1 MGAGAAEAGRELLAY
16 GLLRE
21 RLEGAEAV
29 ARVGTGP
36 WAGVAPA
43 RDSFQHLLDSEIL
56 RLVAVFRARSSQLCA
71 KVHVQK
77 EALRDLEGGLRASG
91 GLRGLGNDV
100 EGRSDIL
107 PAGSGAAAPSPY
119 DWKVV
124 SSQAQSWRELA
135 GELTGLLEWV
145 TVNLHGLAKIMLMY
159 SQGPLAPV
167 RQEGEHTV
175 LEFHHAS
182 LPGGS
187 IRQATFLPPE
197 AAREIEQLG
206 QKLHP
211 RLVAAG
217 TVIRAALY
225 KLHDIKRRLGPA
237 PEDIV
242 SPLAQS
248 PGTPGTPQDCG
259 SPGRARSRWPKLE
272 KIVQHANRRHL
283 YGVLKEVGAE
293 IRRFDHCERSLQKHG
308 QLGNSLSFRSAAA
321 VRSLEEAEIH
331 AGEDL
336 SFEMSRHSFPARA
349 GIFQPPPPDYR
360 AFATTAGLAIN
371 LASTFLYMASYS
383 VILPPGPDYLT
394 HLGISESF
402 LGVVMGVADLAAILS
417 SFLYGVWTCNTYRTP
432 LLFSSLACLLG
443 CVMSAAAWDCEGYG
457 LGVLLLSRF
466 FVGLGCYRSANRR
479 YIADFVSRKSRTAAS
494 SAFVAASSAGG
505 AAGPAFAAVVTGTR
519 PATFLGGVPWNG
531 ATGGLLLLAG
541 LWSVFIVTASFF
553 FEDPLR
559 RPAPMGMSHGEDI
572 YTEEEELSD
581 TDEPRHLADPDNSP
595 GAASVNAPLLS
606 KARTSCSYRTLVV
619 CIGGL
624 FVLKMNQQTLLSVL
638 PLMGYDFYGWSDA
651 TIGMLLSALS
661 FGMLAFNAGLAYMS
675 KFISDL
681 PILCSSQI
689 SLLLGTTAVFP
700 FSIHT
705 PLALFISGAVA
716 VYGSTI
722 VMEAVAMSILSKVI
736 PRKLRRGTF
745 NAGVIASLAGSLGRF
760 VGNVSITALGTI
772 FVSDA
777 SVELT
782 RALFASMFGAAGLS
796 LAVLVASYGHVRAA
810 VGDRQP

>member
-21 RLEGAEAV
+21 RLQGAEAV
-29 ARVGTGP
+29 ARVGSGP

-56 RLVAVFRARSSQLCA
+56 RLVACFRARSSELCTR
-71 KVHVQK
+71 VDTLK
-77 EALRDLEGGLRASG
+77 EDLRNLEGGLQASG
-91 GLRGLGNDV
+91 GLRGLGDDL

-107 PAGSGAAAPSPY
+107 PLRSGPTVPSPY
-119 DWKVV
+119 DWKLV
-124 SSQAQSWRELA
+124 SSQAQCWREVA
-135 GELTGLLEWV
+135 GELTGLLEWI
-145 TVNLHGLAKIMLMY
+145 TINLHGLAKIMLMY

-187 IRQATFLPPE
+187 IRQATFMPQE
-197 AAREIEQLG
+197 AAREIEQL
-206 QKLHP
+206 LNLAHP

-237 PEDIV
+237 PEGVV

-248 PGTPGTPQDCG
+248 SGTPQDSYG
-259 SPGRARSRWPKLE
+259 SPRGSRWPKLE
-272 KIVQHANRRHL
+272 KIVHYANRRHL
-283 YGVLKEVGAE
+283 YGVLEKVGAE
-293 IRRFDHCERSLQKHG
+293 IRRFDHCERSLQQRG

-360 AFATTAGLAIN
+360 AFATTSGVTIN

-383 VILPPGPDYLT
+383 VFLPPGPDYLT
-394 HLGISESF
+394 HLGINESF

-417 SFLYGVWTCNTYRTP
+417 SFMYGVWTCNTYRTP

-443 CVMSAAAWDCEGYG
+443 CFMSAAAWAFSGHTGY
-457 LGVLLLSRF
+457 GVLLLSRF

-505 AAGPAFAAVVTGTR
+505 AAGPLFAAIAARTR
-519 PATFLGGVPWNG
+519 PATILGGVPWNG
-531 ATGGLLLLAG
+531 ATGGLILLAG
-541 LWSVFIVTASFF
+541 LWIIFIVAASIF

-572 YTEEEELSD
+572 YLTEDLSD
-581 TDEPRHLADPDNSP
+581 SEQVNPDNSP
-595 GAASVNAPLLS
+595 GGASVNAPLLS
-606 KARTSCSYRTLVV
+606 KTRTSRSYRTLVV
-619 CIGGL
+619 CIGAL

-638 PLMGYDFYGWSDA
+638 PLMGYDFYGWSLA
-651 TIGMLLSALS
+651 TVGMFLSALS

-681 PILCSSQI
+681 PILCSSQS
-689 SLLLGTTAVFP
+689 SLLLGTVAVFP
-700 FSIHT
+700 FSSHT
-705 PLALFISGAVA
+705 PLALFIIGAIA

-736 PRKLRRGTF
+736 PRKLRRGTL
-745 NAGVIASLAGSLGRF
+745 NAGVIASLAGSLGRL
-760 VGNVSITALGTI
+760 VGNVSITALGAV
-772 FVSDA
+772 FVSDG
-777 SVELT
+777 SLELI
-782 RALFASMFGAAGLS
+782 RALFISMFGAAGLS
-796 LAVLVASYGHVRAA
+796 LAALVASYGHVRAA
-810 VGDRQP
+810 VSDR